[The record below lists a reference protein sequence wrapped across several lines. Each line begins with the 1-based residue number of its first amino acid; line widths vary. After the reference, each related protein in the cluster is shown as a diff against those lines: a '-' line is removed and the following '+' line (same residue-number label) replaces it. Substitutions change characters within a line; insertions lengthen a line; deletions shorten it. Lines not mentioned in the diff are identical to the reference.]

1 MTLLSKL
8 PKVKDVA
15 AGQILDLDVFA
26 ERWNGSFEFSFV
38 DPADLTAAERAVFGR
53 TADIV

>member
-1 MTLLSKL
+1 VTLLSKL